1 MKGSLLER
9 FDPRAKLFFVIILI
23 ILAIVIPHP
32 IYLSTLLLI
41 VLGTVIVSRSF
52 KKLMGYLSPLKVL
65 IPLLLILNLFF
76 YAHGEVIW
84 EYDLKIFTLS
94 ITYGGLQ
101 TSIMIILRF
110 FVIASAAALFAATTD
125 PERFERTLVKLKVP
139 WKLAFIFSLTLR
151 LIPDLK
157 RRYKKI
163 EESQISR
170 GLNVKGNP
178 IHRIKAR
185 IPMIIPF
192 LASVIRY
199 GYDLSEALKARSF
212 DDIEKRTYMM
222 RLEHKPIDLGL
233 YLFSIVVLIGFLT
246 AFFFM

>member
-1 MKGSLLER
+1 MNNSLLER
-9 FDPRAKLFFVIILI
+9 FDPRAKLFFISILI
-23 ILAIVIPHP
+23 ILAILIPQP

-41 VLGTVIVSRSF
+41 IIVTATVSRSF
-52 KKLMGYLSPLKVL
+52 KKLIGYLAPLKLL

-76 YAHGEVIW
+76 YAHGETIW
-84 EYDLKIFTLS
+84 KFDLRIFTLAIS
-94 ITYGGLQ
+94 YGGLE
-101 TSIMIILRF
+101 TSLTILLRF
-110 FVIASAAALFAATTD
+110 FVIASAAALFAVSTD

-151 LIPDLK
+151 LVPDLK

-163 EESQISR
+163 EEAQVSR
-170 GLNVKGNP
+170 GLDIKGNP

-185 IPMIIPF
+185 IPMVIPF

-212 DDIEKRTYMM
+212 DEIKNRTYMIELKH
-222 RLEHKPIDLGL
+222 RPRDYGL
-233 YLFSIVVLIGFLT
+233 YVFSVSLMVVYLSVYLYY
-246 AFFFM
+246 